1 MTRDAAIGAALG
13 HFDDGGFL
21 RELSRRV
28 AMRTESQNPQAGPEI
43 DRYLSDEIGPALK
56 ELGFECRIMQ
66 NPHAGGW
73 PMLVAERIEGAGLP
87 TVLSY
92 GHGDVVLG
100 RPEEWR
106 KGLDP
111 WTVTREGDRLYGR
124 GTADN
129 KGQHSINIAALR
141 SVLKTRGRLGFNCR
155 YLIEMGEETGSPG
168 LREFC
173 QQNRALL
180 DADVLIASDGP
191 RSSVDRPT
199 LFLGARGAFNFHMD
213 IELRDGGHHSGNW
226 GGLLANPGIILAHAI
241 ASITTARGKILIP
254 ELLPPG
260 IPDAVRGALAD
271 IDHDGGPDAPEIDED
286 WGEPGLTIAE
296 KVHAWNSFEVL
307 AFRTGNP
314 DNPVNAIPPR
324 ARATCQIRFTV
335 GVDPHRFLDI
345 LRRHFDAHGFPMVK
359 LSAARQAFANAT
371 RLDPENPWAKFCEA
385 SLARSTNKKTAVLPS
400 LGGTLPN
407 DVFADDLGLP
417 TIWVPHS
424 YTGCSQH
431 APNEHLLVPVARE
444 ALRLMAGLFWDLG
457 EAGKRLG
464 PNGPVLAGG

>member
-1 MTRDAAIGAALG
+1 MTRDAAVGTALAY
-13 HFDDGGFL
+13 FDGGGFERDL
-21 RELSRRV
+21 ARRV
-28 AMRTESQNPQAGPEI
+28 AIRSESQNLEAGAEI
-43 DRYLSDEIGPALK
+43 DRYLADEIQPTLSA
-56 ELGFECRIMQ
+56 LGFDCRILA
-66 NPHAGGW
+66 NPHPGGW
-73 PMLVAERIEGAGLP
+73 PMMLAERIERPGLP

-92 GHGDVVLG
+92 GHGDVILG

-106 KGLDP
+106 DGLDP

-129 KGQHSINIAALR
+129 KGQHSINIGALDA
-141 SVLKTRGRLGFNCR
+141 VLKTRGRLGFNCR

-168 LREFC
+168 LRDFC
-173 QQNRALL
+173 QQNRSKL

-213 IELRDGGHHSGNW
+213 VELRDGGHHSGNW
-226 GGLLANPGIILAHAI
+226 GGLLANPGIILAHAL
-241 ASITTARGKILIP
+241 ATITDAHGKILIP
-254 ELLPPG
+254 DLLPPG
-260 IPDAVRGALAD
+260 IPDSVRKALAD
-271 IDHDGGPDAPEIDED
+271 IDHDGGEDAPAIDED

-307 AFRTGNP
+307 AFKTGNP

-324 ARATCQIRFTV
+324 ARATCQIRYTV
-335 GVDPHRFLDI
+335 GVDPGRFLDI
-345 LRRHFDAHGFPMVK
+345 LRQHLDAHGFPMVT
-359 LSAARQAFANAT
+359 LSQARMAYANAT
-371 RLDPENPWAKFCEA
+371 RLDPDHPWAKFCEA

-424 YTGCSQH
+424 YTGCNQH
-431 APNEHLLVPVARE
+431 APNEHMLVPVARE

-457 EAGKRLG
+457 EPGTPIGKGR
-464 PNGPVLAGG
+464 

>member
-1 MTRDAAIGAALG
+1 MSRDAAIASALSY
-13 HFDDGGFL
+13 FDDGGFVSDL
-21 RELSRRV
+21 TRRV
-28 AMRTESQNPQAGPEI
+28 AIRSESQNPDAGAEI
-43 DRYLSDEIGPALK
+43 DRYLADEMQPTLSA
-56 ELGFECRIMQ
+56 LGFQCRVLA
-66 NPHAGGW
+66 NPIEGCW
-73 PMLVAERIEGAGLP
+73 PMLVAERIEGEGLP

-106 KGLDP
+106 EGLDP

-129 KGQHSINIAALR
+129 KGQHSVNLAALQA
-141 SVLKTRGRLGFNCR
+141 VLKTRGRLGFNCR
-155 YLIEMGEETGSPG
+155 YLIEMGEETSSPG

-173 QQNRALL
+173 QQHRDLL
-180 DADVLIASDGP
+180 GADVLIASDGP

-213 IELRDGGHHSGNW
+213 IVLREGGQHSGNW

-241 ASITTARGKILIP
+241 ASITDAKGKILIP

-260 IPDAVRGALAD
+260 IPDSVRKASTD
-271 IDHDGGPDAPEIDED
+271 IDHDGGEGAPPIDED

-324 ARATCQIRFTV
+324 ARATCQIRYTV
-335 GVDPHRFLDI
+335 GVDPATFLDT
-345 LRRHFDAHGFPMVK
+345 LRKHLDAHGFGMVQ
-359 LSAARQAFANAT
+359 LSRARATFANAT
-371 RLDPENPWAKFCEA
+371 RLDPDHPWAKFCDQ

-417 TIWVPHS
+417 TVWVPHS
-424 YTGCSQH
+424 YTGCNQH
-431 APNEHLLVPVARE
+431 APNEHMLAPVARE

-457 EAGKRLG
+457 EPGTPKH
-464 PNGPVLAGG
+464 

>member
-1 MTRDAAIGAALG
+1 MTRDAAIGAALS
-13 HFDDGGFL
+13 HFDRGDFERDL
-21 RELSRRV
+21 ARRV
-28 AMRTESQNPQAGPEI
+28 AIRSESQNPGAGPEI
-43 DRYLSDEIGPALK
+43 DRYLADEIGPALR
-56 ELGFECRIMQ
+56 ELGFECRILA

-73 PMLVAERIEGAGLP
+73 PFLVAERSEGAGLP
-87 TVLSY
+87 TILTY

-106 KGLDP
+106 DGLDP

-155 YLIEMGEETGSPG
+155 YLVEMGEETGSPG

-173 QQNRALL
+173 QQNRAAL

-191 RSSVDRPT
+191 RSSMDRPT
-199 LFLGARGAFNFHMD
+199 LFLGARGAYNFHMD
-213 IELRDGGHHSGNW
+213 VNLRDGGQHSGNW
-226 GGLLANPGIILAHAI
+226 GGLLANPGIVLAHAI

-260 IPDAVRGALAD
+260 IPEAVRRALAD
-271 IDHDGGPDAPEIDED
+271 IDHDGGEDAPAIDED
-286 WGEPGLTIAE
+286 WGEPGLSIAE

-335 GVDPHRFLDI
+335 GVDPSRFLDI
-345 LRRHFDAHGFPMVK
+345 LRRHLDAHGFPMVA
-359 LSAARQAFANAT
+359 LSAARQSYARAT
-371 RLDPENPWAKFCEA
+371 RLDPENPWAKFCDA

-407 DVFADDLGLP
+407 DIFADDLGLP

-431 APNEHLLVPVARE
+431 APNEHLLAPVARE
-444 ALRLMAGLFWDLG
+444 ALRLMTGLFWDLG
-457 EAGKRLG
+457 ERGTPPAKS
-464 PNGPVLAGG
+464 P

>member
-1 MTRDAAIGAALG
+1 MTRDAAIGTALSY
-13 HFDDGGFL
+13 FDGGGFERDL
-21 RELSRRV
+21 ARRV
-28 AMRTESQNPQAGPEI
+28 AIRSESQSPDAGPEI
-43 DRYLSDEIGPALK
+43 DRYLSDEIGPALR
-56 ELGFECRIMQ
+56 ELGFDCRTMA

-87 TVLSY
+87 TVLTY

-106 KGLDP
+106 DGLDP

-129 KGQHSINIAALR
+129 KGQHSINIGALR
-141 SVLKTRGRLGFNCR
+141 AVLKARGRLGFNCR

-168 LREFC
+168 LRAFC
-173 QQNRALL
+173 QENRPLL

-191 RSSVDRPT
+191 RSSLDRPT
-199 LFLGARGAFNFHMD
+199 LFLGARGAYNFHMD
-213 IELRDGGHHSGNW
+213 VNLRDGGQHSGNW
-226 GGLLANPGIILAHAI
+226 GGLLANPGVILAHAI
-241 ASITTARGKILIP
+241 ASITTARGKILLP
-254 ELLPPG
+254 ELLPLG
-260 IPDAVRGALAD
+260 IPEAVKRALAD
-271 IDHDGGPDAPEIDED
+271 IDHDGGEDAPEIDED

-335 GVDPHRFLDI
+335 GVDPARFLDI
-345 LRRHFDAHGFPMVK
+345 LRRHLDAHGFPMVA
-359 LSAARQAFANAT
+359 LSQARQAYANAT

-407 DVFADDLGLP
+407 DIFADDLGLP

-424 YTGCSQH
+424 YTGCCQH

-457 EAGKRLG
+457 EAGTPRMKAL
-464 PNGPVLAGG
+464 

>member
-1 MTRDAAIGAALG
+1 MTRDAAIEQSLSY
-13 HFDDGGFL
+13 FDGGGFESDL
-21 RELSRRV
+21 ARRV
-28 AMRTESQNPQAGPEI
+28 AIQSESQNPDARPEI
-43 DRYLSDEIGPALK
+43 DRYLEEEIVPTLTA
-56 ELGFECRIMQ
+56 LGFECRIKE
-66 NPHAGGW
+66 NPREGGW
-73 PMLVAERIEGAGLP
+73 PFLVAERIEGDDLP
-87 TVLSY
+87 TILTY

-106 KGLDP
+106 DGLDP

-129 KGQHSINIAALR
+129 KGQHSINIAALE
-141 SVLKTRGRLGFNCR
+141 SVLKTRGRFGFNCR

-173 QQNRALL
+173 QQNRPELE
-180 DADVLIASDGP
+180 ADVLIASDGP

-213 IELRDGGHHSGNW
+213 VNLREGGQHSGNW

-241 ASITTARGKILIP
+241 STITDARGKILVP

-260 IPDAVRGALAD
+260 IPDSVREALSD
-271 IDHDGGPDAPEIDED
+271 IDHDGGEDAPAIDED

-296 KVHAWNSFEVL
+296 KVHAWNNFEVL

-324 ARATCQIRFTV
+324 ARATCQVRYTV
-335 GVDPHRFLDI
+335 GVDPSKFLDI
-345 LRRHFDAHGFPMVK
+345 LRAHLDAHGFPMVE
-359 LSAARQAFANAT
+359 LSAARATYANAT
-371 RLDPENPWAKFCEA
+371 RLDPEHPWAKFCDS

-424 YTGCSQH
+424 YTACSQH

-444 ALRLMAGLFWDLG
+444 ALRLMTGLFWDLG
-457 EAGKRLG
+457 EPGTPKH
-464 PNGPVLAGG
+464 

>member
-1 MTRDAAIGAALG
+1 MSRDAAITAALSY
-13 HFDDGGFL
+13 FDGGGFERDL
-21 RELSRRV
+21 ARRV
-28 AMRTESQNPQAGPEI
+28 AIRSESQNPEAGPEI
-43 DRYLSDEIGPALK
+43 DRYLAEEMKPTLSA
-56 ELGFECRIMQ
+56 LGFDCRIME
-66 NPHAGGW
+66 NPYKGGW
-73 PMLVAERIEGAGLP
+73 PMMVATRIEDETRP

-92 GHGDVVLG
+92 GHGDVILG

-106 KGLDP
+106 DGLDP
-111 WTVTREGDRLYGR
+111 WKVTREGDRLYGR

-129 KGQHSINIAALR
+129 KGQHSINIGALEA
-141 SVLKTRGRLGFNCR
+141 VLKTRGKLGFNCR
-155 YLIEMGEETGSPG
+155 YLIEMGEETSSPG

-173 QQNRALL
+173 QQHHDLL

-191 RSSVDRPT
+191 RSSVDWPT

-213 IELRDGGHHSGNW
+213 VALRDGGHHSGNW

-241 ASITTARGKILIP
+241 ASITTAKGKILIP

-260 IPDAVRGALAD
+260 IPDSVKRALAD
-271 IDHDGGPDAPEIDED
+271 IDHDGGPGAPEIDED
-286 WGEPGLTIAE
+286 WGEPGLSIAE

-324 ARATCQIRFTV
+324 ARATCQIRYTV
-335 GVDPHRFLDI
+335 GVDPSKFIDI
-345 LRRHFDAHGFPMVK
+345 LRRHLDEHGFPMVK
-359 LSAARQAFANAT
+359 LTQARATFANAT
-371 RLDPENPWAKFCEA
+371 RLDPEHPWAKFCDK

-407 DVFADDLGLP
+407 DIFADDLGLP

-424 YTGCSQH
+424 YTACNQH
-431 APNEHLLVPVARE
+431 APNEHMLVPVARE

-457 EAGKRLG
+457 EPGTPKHS
-464 PNGPVLAGG
+464 

>member
-1 MTRDAAIGAALG
+1 MTRDAAIGKALAY
-13 HFDDGGFL
+13 FDEGGFE
-21 RELSRRV
+21 RDLSRRV
-28 AMRTESQNPQAGPEI
+28 AIRSESQNPEAGPEI
-43 DRYLSDEIGPALK
+43 DRYLSEEMTPTLSA
-56 ELGFECRIMQ
+56 LGFDCEILE
-66 NPHAGGW
+66 NPYKGGW
-73 PMLVAERIEGAGLP
+73 PMMVATRIEDAARP

-92 GHGDVVLG
+92 GHGDVILG

-106 KGLDP
+106 DGLDP

-129 KGQHSINIAALR
+129 KGQHSINIGALDA
-141 SVLKTRGRLGFNCR
+141 VLKTRGKLGFNCR
-155 YLIEMGEETGSPG
+155 YLIEMGEETSSPG

-173 QQNRALL
+173 QQHRDLL

-213 IELRDGGHHSGNW
+213 VELRDGGHHSGNW

-241 ASITTARGKILIP
+241 ASITTAKGKILIP

-260 IPDAVRGALAD
+260 IPDSVKRALAD
-271 IDHDGGPDAPEIDED
+271 IDHDGGPGAPEIDED
-286 WGEPGLTIAE
+286 WGEPGLSIAE

-324 ARATCQIRFTV
+324 ARATCQIRYTV
-335 GVDPHRFLDI
+335 GVDPAQFIDI
-345 LRRHFDAHGFPMVK
+345 LRRHLDAHGFEMVT
-359 LSAARQAFANAT
+359 LTQARATFANAT
-371 RLDPENPWAKFCEA
+371 RLDPEHPWAKFCDA

-424 YTGCSQH
+424 YTACNQH
-431 APNEHLLVPVARE
+431 APNEHMLVPVARE

-457 EAGKRLG
+457 EPGTPKHS
-464 PNGPVLAGG
+464 

>member
-1 MTRDAAIGAALG
+1 MTRDAAIGTALSY
-13 HFDDGGFL
+13 FDGGEFERDL
-21 RELSRRV
+21 ARRV
-28 AMRTESQNPQAGPEI
+28 AIRSESQNPEAGPAI
-43 DRYLSDEIGPALK
+43 DRYLADEIGPALR
-56 ELGFECRIMQ
+56 ELGFDCRTMA

-73 PMLVAERIEGAGLP
+73 PMLVAERIEGASLP
-87 TVLSY
+87 TVLTY

-106 KGLDP
+106 DGLDP

-129 KGQHSINIAALR
+129 KGQHSINIGALR
-141 SVLKTRGRLGFNCR
+141 AVLKARGRLGFNCR

-168 LREFC
+168 LRAFC
-173 QQNRALL
+173 QENRPLL

-191 RSSVDRPT
+191 RSSLDRPT
-199 LFLGARGAFNFHMD
+199 LFLGARGAYNFHMD
-213 IELRDGGHHSGNW
+213 VNLRDGGQHSGNW
-226 GGLLANPGIILAHAI
+226 GGLLANPGVILAHAI

-260 IPDAVRGALAD
+260 IPDAVRRALAD
-271 IDHDGGPDAPEIDED
+271 IDHDGGEDAPEIDED
-286 WGEPGLTIAE
+286 WGEPGLSIAE

-335 GVDPHRFLDI
+335 GVDPAQFLDI
-345 LRRHFDAHGFPMVK
+345 LRRHLDAHGFPMVA
-359 LSAARQAFANAT
+359 LSQARQAYANAT

-407 DVFADDLGLP
+407 DIFADDLGLP

-424 YTGCSQH
+424 YTGCCQH

-457 EAGKRLG
+457 EAGTPRMKA
-464 PNGPVLAGG
+464 P

>member
-1 MTRDAAIGAALG
+1 MTRDAAIGAALSY
-13 HFDDGGFL
+13 FDGGGFERDL
-21 RELSRRV
+21 ARRV
-28 AMRTESQNPQAGPEI
+28 AIRSESQNPEAGAEI
-43 DRYLSDEIGPALK
+43 DRYLEEEIRPTLSS
-56 ELGFECRIMQ
+56 LGFACRIKE
-66 NPHAGGW
+66 NPFKGGW
-73 PMLVAERIEGAGLP
+73 PMLVAERIEGAGRP

-92 GHGDVVLG
+92 GHGDVILG

-106 KGLDP
+106 DGLDP

-129 KGQHSINIAALR
+129 KGQHSINIGALDA
-141 SVLKTRGRLGFNCR
+141 VLKTRGKLGFNCR

-173 QQNRALL
+173 QQNHALL

-213 IELRDGGHHSGNW
+213 IELRAGGQHSGNW

-260 IPDAVRGALAD
+260 IPDSVRQALAD
-271 IDHDGGPDAPEIDED
+271 IDHDGGEGAPPIDED

-324 ARATCQIRFTV
+324 ARATCQIRYTV
-335 GVDPHRFLDI
+335 GVDPSRFLDI
-345 LRRHFDAHGFPMVK
+345 LRAHLDAHGFPMVK
-359 LSAARQAFANAT
+359 LSAARSVFANAT
-371 RLDPENPWAKFCEA
+371 RLDPDHPWAKFCDQ

-424 YTGCSQH
+424 YTGCNQH
-431 APNEHLLVPVARE
+431 APNEHMLAPVARE

-457 EAGKRLG
+457 EPGTPAGKGR
-464 PNGPVLAGG
+464 

>member
-1 MTRDAAIGAALG
+1 MSRDAAISTALAY
-13 HFDDGGFL
+13 FDDGGFEKDL
-21 RELSRRV
+21 ARRV
-28 AMRTESQNPQAGPEI
+28 AIRSESQNPEAGEEI
-43 DRYLSDEIGPALK
+43 DRYLAKEMQPTLSD
-56 ELGFECRIMQ
+56 LGFQCRILD
-66 NPHAGGW
+66 NPIDGAW
-73 PMLVAERIEGAGLP
+73 PMLVAERIEGDNLP
-87 TVLSY
+87 TVLTY
-92 GHGDVVLG
+92 GHGDVILG

-106 KGLDP
+106 DGLDP
-111 WTVTREGDRLYGR
+111 WKVTREGDRLYGR

-129 KGQHSINIAALR
+129 KGQHSINLGALQA
-141 SVLKTRGRLGFNCR
+141 VLKTRGKLGFNCR
-155 YLIEMGEETGSPG
+155 YLIEMGEETSSPG

-173 QQNRALL
+173 QQHRDMLA
-180 DADVLIASDGP
+180 ADVLIASDGP

-213 IELRDGGHHSGNW
+213 IDLREGGQHSGNW
-226 GGLLANPGIILAHAI
+226 GGLLANPGIIMAHAI
-241 ASITTARGKILIP
+241 ASITTAKGKILIP

-260 IPDAVRGALAD
+260 IPDSVRRALAD
-271 IDHDGGPDAPEIDED
+271 IDHDGGEDAPPIDED

-324 ARATCQIRFTV
+324 ARATCQIRYTV
-335 GVDPHRFLDI
+335 GVDPSTFLDR
-345 LRRHFDAHGFPMVK
+345 LRKHFDAHGFEMVQ
-359 LSAARQAFANAT
+359 LSQARATFANAT
-371 RLDPENPWAKFCEA
+371 RLDPDHPWAKFCDQ

-417 TIWVPHS
+417 TVWVPHS
-424 YTGCSQH
+424 YTGCNQH
-431 APNEHLLVPVARE
+431 APNEHMLVPVARE

-457 EAGKRLG
+457 EPGTPKH
-464 PNGPVLAGG
+464 

>member
-1 MTRDAAIGAALG
+1 VTRDAAINKALAY
-13 HFDDGGFL
+13 FDEGGFESDL
-21 RELSRRV
+21 ARRV
-28 AMRTESQNPQAGPEI
+28 AIRSESQNPEAGPEI
-43 DRYLSDEIGPALK
+43 DRYLAEEMTPTLSA
-56 ELGFECRIMQ
+56 LGFDCEILE
-66 NPHAGGW
+66 NPYEGGW
-73 PMLVAERIEGAGLP
+73 PMMVATRIEDETRP

-92 GHGDVVLG
+92 GHGDVILG

-106 KGLDP
+106 DGLDP

-129 KGQHSINIAALR
+129 KGQHSINIGALDA
-141 SVLKTRGRLGFNCR
+141 VLKTRGKLGFNCR
-155 YLIEMGEETGSPG
+155 YLIEMGEETSSPG

-173 QQNRALL
+173 QQHRDLL

-213 IELRDGGHHSGNW
+213 VELRDGGHHSGNW

-241 ASITTARGKILIP
+241 ASITTAKGKILIP

-260 IPDAVRGALAD
+260 IPESVKRALAD
-271 IDHDGGPDAPEIDED
+271 IDHDGGPGAPEIDED
-286 WGEPGLTIAE
+286 WGEPGLSIAE

-324 ARATCQIRFTV
+324 ARATCQIRYTV
-335 GVDPHRFLDI
+335 GVDPAQFIDI
-345 LRRHFDAHGFPMVK
+345 LRRHLDAHGFGMVK
-359 LSAARQAFANAT
+359 LTQARATFANAT
-371 RLDPENPWAKFCEA
+371 RLDPDHPWATFCDA

-424 YTGCSQH
+424 YTACNQH
-431 APNEHLLVPVARE
+431 APNEHMLVPVARE

-457 EAGKRLG
+457 EPGTPKHS
-464 PNGPVLAGG
+464 

>member
-1 MTRDAAIGAALG
+1 MSRDAAISTALAY
-13 HFDDGGFL
+13 FDDGGFEKDL
-21 RELSRRV
+21 ARRV
-28 AMRTESQNPQAGPEI
+28 AIRSESQNPEAGKEI
-43 DRYLSDEIGPALK
+43 DRYLAKEMQPTLSD
-56 ELGFECRIMQ
+56 LGFECRILD
-66 NPHAGGW
+66 NPIDGAW
-73 PMLVAERIEGAGLP
+73 PMLVAERIEGDDLP
-87 TVLSY
+87 TVLTY
-92 GHGDVVLG
+92 GHGDVILG

-106 KGLDP
+106 DGLDP
-111 WTVTREGDRLYGR
+111 WKVTREGDRLYGR

-129 KGQHSINIAALR
+129 KGQHSINLGALDA
-141 SVLKTRGRLGFNCR
+141 VLKKRGKLGFNCR
-155 YLIEMGEETGSPG
+155 YLIEMGEETSSPG

-173 QQNRALL
+173 QQHRDMLS
-180 DADVLIASDGP
+180 ADVLIASDGP

-213 IELRDGGHHSGNW
+213 IDLREGGQHSGNW

-241 ASITTARGKILIP
+241 ASITTAKGKILIP

-260 IPDAVRGALAD
+260 IPDSVRRALAD
-271 IDHDGGPDAPEIDED
+271 IDHDGGEDAPPIDEG

-324 ARATCQIRFTV
+324 ARATCQIRYTV
-335 GVDPHRFLDI
+335 GVDPSTFLDR
-345 LRRHFDAHGFPMVK
+345 LRKHFDAHGFEMVQ
-359 LSAARQAFANAT
+359 LSQARATFANAT
-371 RLDPENPWAKFCEA
+371 RLDPDHPWAKFCDQ

-417 TIWVPHS
+417 TVWVPHS
-424 YTGCSQH
+424 YTGCNQH
-431 APNEHLLVPVARE
+431 APNEHMLVPVARE

-457 EAGKRLG
+457 EPGTPKH
-464 PNGPVLAGG
+464 